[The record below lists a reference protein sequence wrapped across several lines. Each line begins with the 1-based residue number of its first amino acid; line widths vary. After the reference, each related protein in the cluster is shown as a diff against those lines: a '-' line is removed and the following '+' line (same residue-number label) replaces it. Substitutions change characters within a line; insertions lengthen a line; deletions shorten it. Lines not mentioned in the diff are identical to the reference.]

1 MSGGPGGLTAEA
13 LPPKLR
19 RMLQSTLVLRL
30 LVAFA
35 LTLAGAHVALAKSI
49 GEVRRDAARDAGGA
63 TIEPDG
69 SWTETVERVD
79 GLRMRV
85 GRFPVRLVSPVA
97 GFAGAKRVASCTAE
111 YHDGRYYSLNIGD
124 ISIEGMPDVDLNTLG
139 ITIGTILE
147 APLFGGD
154 RVIDFRGA
162 DRVPDAKQRWNNVN
176 VVEVPLRIKYRR
188 QIRRTTDGQHF
199 ESTLE
204 TVQNDLS
211 LLLKNAS
218 DDGRG
223 AWSITS
229 VSSKHSEILETAPVK
244 GPPGTILPTWQER
257 AFLAKLDQH
266 KSEIPVFKDKL
277 EACQYAYELLR
288 GEWSDDEVYYVLVQ
302 IWDAVPIIGNTGRP
316 FPTAAGEAFLRGI
329 LRTRP
334 TLRSSYPAELAVDHI
349 EKFHGRVYFKNQGT
363 GSLGQCQA
371 EPTKAGDT
379 FILFA
384 WEVPPAR

>member
-1 MSGGPGGLTAEA
+1 
-13 LPPKLR
+13 
-19 RMLQSTLVLRL
+19 MLNSTLVARSLAV
-30 LVAFA
+30 VAI
-35 LTLAGAHVALAKSI
+35 TLAGAQGALAKSI
-49 GEVRRDAARDAGGA
+49 GEVRRDAARDAGSA

-79 GLRMRV
+79 GLKMRV

-97 GFAGAKRVASCTAE
+97 GFAGAKRVATCTAE

-124 ISIEGMPDVDLNTLG
+124 ISIEGMPDVDLNALG
-139 ITIGTILE
+139 LSIATILE

-154 RVIDFRGA
+154 RIIDFRGA
-162 DRVPDAKQRWNNVN
+162 DKVPDAKQRWNNVN
-176 VVEVPLRIKYRR
+176 IVEVPLRIKYRR
-188 QIRRTTDGQHF
+188 QIRSTTDGQNF
-199 ESTLE
+199 DSKLE

-223 AWSITS
+223 AWSLSLVTS
-229 VSSKHSEILETAPVK
+229 KRSEVVETADVK

-257 AFLAKLDQH
+257 AFLVKLDQH

-288 GEWSDDEVYYVLVQ
+288 GDWSDDEVYYVLVQ

-329 LRTRP
+329 LRSRP
-334 TLRSSYPAELAVDHI
+334 TLKSSYPAELTVDRI
-349 EKFHGRVYFKNQGT
+349 QKGTGRVYFKNQGS

-384 WEVPPAR
+384 WDVPPAR